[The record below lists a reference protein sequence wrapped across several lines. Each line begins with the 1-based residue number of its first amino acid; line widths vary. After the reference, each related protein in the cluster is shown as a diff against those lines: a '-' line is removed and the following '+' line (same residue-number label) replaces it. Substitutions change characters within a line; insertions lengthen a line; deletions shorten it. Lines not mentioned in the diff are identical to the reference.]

1 MLGCRLTKKF
11 WFPFSFSFLSFTQE
25 LEGEEQEFL
34 SLRKGAREEMHAV
47 AGSVQ
52 RMTIV
57 QKTNEQKMS
66 TMIEKLETMDKQVAR
81 RKKEIRRVRH

>member
-1 MLGCRLTKKF
+1 
-11 WFPFSFSFLSFTQE
+11 
-25 LEGEEQEFL
+25 
-34 SLRKGAREEMHAV
+34 MHAV